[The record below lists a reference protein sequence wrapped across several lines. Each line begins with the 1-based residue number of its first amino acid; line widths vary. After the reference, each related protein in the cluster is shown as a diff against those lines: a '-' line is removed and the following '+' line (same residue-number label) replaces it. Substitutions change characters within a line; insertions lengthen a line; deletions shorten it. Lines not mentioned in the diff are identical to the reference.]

1 MNDKTFKIV
10 KAAVVAVAS
19 VVVKGLVEILCD
31 DVKEKLDEKN
41 KKEEA

>member
-10 KAAVVAVAS
+10 KAVVVAVAGA
-19 VVVKGLVEILCD
+19 VAKGLVEILCNN
-31 DVKEKLDEKN
+31 VKEKLDEKN